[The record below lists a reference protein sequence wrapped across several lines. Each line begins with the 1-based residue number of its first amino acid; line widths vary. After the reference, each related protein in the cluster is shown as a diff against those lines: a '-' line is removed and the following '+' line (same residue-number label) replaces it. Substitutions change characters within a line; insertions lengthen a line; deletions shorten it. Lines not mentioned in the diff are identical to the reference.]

1 MSSGVSTQ
9 AGVEIAQLAGEAGFI
24 AGTAFTMIGI
34 TLVVS
39 PPLLPLH
46 FFHHSRSSA
55 YGIIYGD
62 TGPCPRIRAPARGVA
77 RRGGQALS
85 CNTQTTILISFECS
99 SAWRTG

>member
-39 PPLLPLH
+39 LFLLFML
-46 FFHHSRSSA
+46 
-55 YGIIYGD
+55 
-62 TGPCPRIRAPARGVA
+62 
-77 RRGGQALS
+77 
-85 CNTQTTILISFECS
+85 
-99 SAWRTG
+99 